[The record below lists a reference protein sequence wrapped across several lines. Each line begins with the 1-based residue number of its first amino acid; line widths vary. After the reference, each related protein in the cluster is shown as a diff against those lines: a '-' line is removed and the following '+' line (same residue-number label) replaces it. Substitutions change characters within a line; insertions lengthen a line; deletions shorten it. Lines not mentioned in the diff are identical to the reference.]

1 MNYFGL
7 SFNILIT
14 KIPYILQLYVYLN
27 CNVQYNWLIEKF
39 V

>member
-1 MNYFGL
+1 MIYFGL

-27 CNVQYNWLIEKF
+27 CNVQIEKF

>member
-14 KIPYILQLYVYLN
+14 KIPYILQLYDIVYLN
-27 CNVQYNWLIEKF
+27 CNVQIEKF

>member
-27 CNVQYNWLIEKF
+27 CNVQIEKF